1 MTRPGAKLEIKEKT
15 FILGQKTWLMGVLN
29 VTPDSFSDGGFF
41 LDKEKAV
48 KKGLEMEAEGAQII
62 DVGGE
67 SSRPGSDPVSL
78 EEEFLRVIPVIT
90 GLREKSQIFISID
103 TTKAAVAEQALA
115 AGADIINDIS
125 AGRFDENMFSLA
137 AEKKVPIILMHM
149 QGKPKT
155 MQKNPSYSNLT
166 AEIKDFLE
174 ERISAALESG
184 IESEQIILDPG
195 IGFGKNLFHNLE
207 ILRKLEFLNEF
218 RRPLLLG
225 VSRKSFIG
233 EILSLPPDKRLEG
246 TLAAC
251 IIGISKGAHILRVHD
266 LKEVKKAV
274 EVAEAILSYPEKDN
288 RSLDPEEKKRLHAN

>member
-1 MTRPGAKLEIKEKT
+1 
-15 FILGQKTWLMGVLN
+15 
-29 VTPDSFSDGGFF
+29 
-41 LDKEKAV
+41 DKEKAV

-67 SSRPGSDPVSL
+67 SSRPGSGPVSL

-125 AGRFDENMFSLA
+125 AGRFDENMFPLA